1 MAQLST
7 LGCIAR
13 LAQNT
18 NMEDTNQPKRG
29 RPLVDD
35 TAADGHIHLRVTMER
50 KNSYVHAARRKQQ
63 KLSEWMTQV
72 CDKAAAI
79 ED

>member
-1 MAQLST
+1 VAQLFS
-7 LGCIAR
+7 LGGIAR
-13 LAQNT
+13 PAQNYK
-18 NMEDTNQPKRG
+18 METTDQPKRG
-29 RPLVDD
+29 RPPVDD

-63 KLSEWMTQV
+63 KLSEWLTQV